1 MKKVKRSAKRNWIQL
16 ASAVFFNGYALGY
29 QWGHI
34 FTGKSK
40 MFCVPILNCYSCPGA
55 LGACPIGSLQSLA
68 GGRKFRLS
76 FYVLGMLMLF
86 GLFLG
91 RAVMRFFMS
100 LRVASGSSVPDPLPK
115 DHDFC
120 KTGPLAPLYKICGT
134 CSVCVPVAGPASES
148 VRDGNH
154 LVLQIHMPCRY
165 TGRRNP
171 APADQRRSA
180 AGSRS
185 PVSMEIYR
193 IGDRYGSFCPDL
205 SSLLQ
210 ISVPPWSFL
219 RSLQPIQSVS
229 TDP

>member
-1 MKKVKRSAKRNWIQL
+1 MSHRL
-16 ASAVFFNGYALGY
+16 PAV
-29 QWGHI
+29 
-34 FTGKSK
+34 
-40 MFCVPILNCYSCPGA
+40 PGRR
-55 LGACPIGSLQSLA
+55 PEIPSLLLCAWNADAVRTLSRQS
-68 GGRKFRLS
+68 R
-76 FYVLGMLMLF
+76 
-86 GLFLG
+86 
-91 RAVMRFFMS
+91 MRFFMS

>member
-1 MKKVKRSAKRNWIQL
+1 MVQSHVVNNIYRYHPLFSYFSRDLSSYHLIYQDQL
-16 ASAVFFNGYALGY
+16 
-29 QWGHI
+29 
-34 FTGKSK
+34 
-40 MFCVPILNCYSCPGA
+40 
-55 LGACPIGSLQSLA
+55 
-68 GGRKFRLS
+68 
-76 FYVLGMLMLF
+76 
-86 GLFLG
+86 
-91 RAVMRFFMS
+91 
-100 LRVASGSSVPDPLPK
+100 
-115 DHDFC
+115 
-120 KTGPLAPLYKICGT
+120 LYKKSPI
-134 CSVCVPVAGPASES
+134 PQNEIYDNES